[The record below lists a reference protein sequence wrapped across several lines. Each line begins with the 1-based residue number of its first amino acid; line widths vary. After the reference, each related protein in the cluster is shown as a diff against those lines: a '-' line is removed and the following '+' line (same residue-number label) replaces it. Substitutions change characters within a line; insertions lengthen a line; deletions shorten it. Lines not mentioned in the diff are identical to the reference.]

1 MKKILALIV
10 LATMLLGLCGC
21 DALEEIF
28 ESDPKTFSK
37 GSFSITL
44 NEDFK
49 KGDADTYENSYAFY
63 ESEYVHVMV
72 MHESYEELEIEEDD
86 FTLDEYIEAMLDA
99 NNRTGANVKEDGSCK
114 YITYSNLEDG
124 ETMFYKVYFYKGA
137 EGFYTVNFITPM
149 DNLDQYAEKFE
160 QWAESV
166 DVG

>member
-49 KGDADTYENSYAFY
+49 KGDIPDS
-63 ESEYVHVMV
+63 V
-72 MHESYEELEIEEDD
+72 
-86 FTLDEYIEAMLDA
+86 
-99 NNRTGANVKEDGSCK
+99 
-114 YITYSNLEDG
+114 
-124 ETMFYKVYFYKGA
+124 
-137 EGFYTVNFITPM
+137 
-149 DNLDQYAEKFE
+149 FE
-160 QWAESV
+160 FRAGW
-166 DVG
+166 